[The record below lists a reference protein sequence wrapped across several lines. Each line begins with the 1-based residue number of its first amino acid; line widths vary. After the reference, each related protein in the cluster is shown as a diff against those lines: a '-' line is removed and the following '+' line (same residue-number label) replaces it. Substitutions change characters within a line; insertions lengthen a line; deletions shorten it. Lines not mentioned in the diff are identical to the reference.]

1 MADEA
6 TLSARYFTY
15 ASGDAGMVASSMI
28 IIGIQLFMVIYAFDV
43 FLRMSPEKRKGRLP
57 YMILNWV
64 FFILPSIG
72 TLLLFYRHFNIWWDV
87 QSPLDF
93 PKHRATQLMWTVHTN
108 NTLVCLSILLG
119 DSLMLYRCYI
129 MWADKLWVMIVPGLL
144 YIATAVLCLMFIVL
158 RIQSIASSFTPI
170 WVSFISCSISFTIL
184 ITCLIA
190 GRLIFARRFMAKA
203 LGVSFSDSRAKGDG
217 SIMGASTILI
227 ESAVPLAVFGLA
239 EAILEDI
246 SKKAAL
252 RGNVRFYL
260 VNCTFNVLYSAFVVL
275 SPQMIIFRVT
285 MGRSWVSNA
294 SIQQSMTATS
304 VAGGL
309 VFAREADAGETSK
322 THTKHLED
330 GTFQDDSDS
339 RSYVGSGSETKEIT
353 DETRVVGDEEKRLGG
368 STV

>member
-1 MADEA
+1 
-6 TLSARYFTY
+6 
-15 ASGDAGMVASSMI
+15 
-28 IIGIQLFMVIYAFDV
+28 MVIYAFDV

-144 YIATAVLCLMFIVL
+144 YIATAGKSLPEYEKHDFDRTVAPTAVLTEMTIVLCLMFIVL

-260 VNCTFNVLYSAFVVL
+260 VNCTFNVLYSAFVV
-275 SPQMIIFRVT
+275 SGIIQL
-285 MGRSWVSNA
+285 G
-294 SIQQSMTATS
+294 ATS
-304 VAGGL
+304 
-309 VFAREADAGETSK
+309 F
-322 THTKHLED
+322 
-330 GTFQDDSDS
+330 
-339 RSYVGSGSETKEIT
+339 
-353 DETRVVGDEEKRLGG
+353 
-368 STV
+368 